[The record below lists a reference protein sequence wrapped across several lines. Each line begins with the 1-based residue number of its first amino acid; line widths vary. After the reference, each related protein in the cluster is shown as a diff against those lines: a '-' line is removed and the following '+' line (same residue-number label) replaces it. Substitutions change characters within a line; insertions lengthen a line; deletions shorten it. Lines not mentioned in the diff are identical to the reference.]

1 MRNYDANLNIEGSLH
16 LMLIE
21 LCKNERYKPISSY
34 HADSSVVR
42 AFVLVVTEIA
52 TVASDTFLTVI
63 HSEALIT
70 P

>member
-1 MRNYDANLNIEGSLH
+1 MRNYDANLDIEGLLH
-16 LMLIE
+16 LTLIE
-21 LCKNERYKPISSY
+21 CKNERYKFISSY
-34 HADSSVVR
+34 HADSSVVH

-52 TVASDTFLTVI
+52 TIASDTFLTVI